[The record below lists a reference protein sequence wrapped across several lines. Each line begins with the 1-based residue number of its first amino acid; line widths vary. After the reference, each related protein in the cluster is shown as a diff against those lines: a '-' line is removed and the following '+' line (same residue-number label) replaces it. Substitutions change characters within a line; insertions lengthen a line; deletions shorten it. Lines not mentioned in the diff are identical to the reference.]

1 VSVALSDKA
10 RAFLE
15 EPRFAVLA
23 TINPD
28 GSAQQTVMWYLVRD
42 DHIVMNT
49 RRGRKKDRNLLR
61 DRRVSICVEDGY
73 RYVSI
78 RGEITLHEEQAQA
91 QADIREMAIRYDGKE
106 QGEASSRDVFSK
118 QERISMHL
126 PIANV
131 DEHGFD
137 E

>member
-1 VSVALSDKA
+1 MALSDKA

-28 GSAQQTVMWYLVRD
+28 GTAQQTVMWYLVRD
-42 DHIVMNT
+42 GYIVMNT
-49 RRGRKKDRNLLR
+49 RRGRRKDRNMLR
-61 DRRVSICVEDGY
+61 DRRVSICIEDGF
-73 RYVSI
+73 RYVAMS
-78 RGEITLHEEQAQA
+78 GEITLVEERPQA
-91 QADIREMAIRYDGKE
+91 QADILEMAIRYDGKE
-106 QGEASSRDVFSK
+106 RGEASSRDVFSK
-118 QERISMHL
+118 QERISIHL

-137 E
+137 D

>member
-1 VSVALSDKA
+1 MALSEKA

-28 GSAQQTVMWYLVRD
+28 GTAQQTVMWYLVRGD
-42 DHIVMNT
+42 EIVMNT
-49 RRGRKKDRNLLR
+49 ARGRRKDRNLLR
-61 DRRVSICVEDGY
+61 DPRVSFCVEDEF

-78 RGEITLHEEQAQA
+78 RGEVTLIEEPEQA
-91 QADIREMAIRYDGKE
+91 QADIRELAIRYDGQE

-118 QERISMHL
+118 QERISIHL
-126 PIANV
+126 PIANI
-131 DEHGFD
+131 DEHGID
-137 E
+137 G